1 MRGKDQR
8 NGRKAPL
15 GLVVLRIVLIV
26 LIIVLV
32 LAAGLV
38 LYLTVTEYKPADEE
52 PVEVE
57 TKGTGESVQAGDI
70 LKLVTWNCGYGALGD
85 NADFF
90 MDGGSMVKTATKDR
104 VEQNLETIQAEL
116 SSLSPDITFLQ
127 EVDTD
132 SARSYHIDE
141 VSELQ
146 EGSVSSDFAYNYK
159 VSFVPYPVPPMGRI
173 YSGVA
178 TDTDLK
184 VDSATRIA
192 LPCPFKW
199 PVRAGNL
206 KRCLLVNRVP
216 VDGSD
221 RELVL
226 VNLHLEAYDDGE
238 GKAAQTKV
246 LCDFLENEYEKG
258 NYVIAGGDF
267 NQTFSGTDTSMYPDK
282 EGTWQC
288 GLLDESAFP
297 ETFQFCQDSST
308 PTCRSLDIPYAGADH
323 DTFQY
328 YVIDGFIVSDNVEV
342 QSCETQ
348 DLAFAATDHNPV
360 LLEVKLK

>member
-1 MRGKDQR
+1 MRG
-8 NGRKAPL
+8 NGKKKKAPL
-15 GLVVLRIVLIV
+15 GLVILRIVLIV

-38 LYLTVTEYKPADEE
+38 LYLTVTEYKPASEE

-57 TKGTGESVQAGDI
+57 TEGSGESVQAGDELRI
-70 LKLVTWNCGYGALGD
+70 VTWNCGYGALGD

-90 MDGGSMVKTATKDR
+90 MDGGSMVKTATKER
-104 VEQNLETIQAEL
+104 VEQNLATLRAEI

-141 VSELQ
+141 VSFLG
-146 EGSVSSDFAYNYK
+146 EGGASSDFAYNYR
-159 VSFVPYPVPPMGRI
+159 VVFVPYPVPPMGKI

-178 TDTDLK
+178 TQTDLS
-184 VDSATRIA
+184 VSSATRIA

-199 PVRAGNL
+199 PVRVGNL

-216 VDGSD
+216 VDGSSK
-221 RELVL
+221 ELVL

-246 LCDFLENEYEKG
+246 LCDFLKSEYEKG

-288 GLLDESAFP
+288 GILDESDFP
-297 ETFQFCQDSST
+297 TTFQFCQDSST

-342 QSCETQ
+342 QSCRTQ
-348 DLAFAATDHNPV
+348 DLAFTATDHNPV
-360 LLEVKLK
+360 LMEVRLK